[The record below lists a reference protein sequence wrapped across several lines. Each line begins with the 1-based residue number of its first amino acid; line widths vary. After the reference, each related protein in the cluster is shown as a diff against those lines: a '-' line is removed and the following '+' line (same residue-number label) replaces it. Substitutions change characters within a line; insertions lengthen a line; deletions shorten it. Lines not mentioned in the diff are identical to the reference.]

1 MKRLSLEFVEA
12 HPEDAARVLETQP
25 AARSAVFL
33 SGLPPPLAAAVLRL
47 MPTMAAARCLE
58 RMEEDACVEVVSALG
73 PQPAS
78 AMLPLLPEDRLRALM
93 ERLPAALAVAI
104 RILIGYPKDSVGAL
118 MDPWALAVKPGTT
131 VKQALDQVKGFEGE
145 QLDCLFVLGEGD
157 RLEGLVP
164 LLDAVRADPHA
175 QMGSLLVPATHRLSA
190 LAMLATVQ
198 NDPGWDQ
205 YRVLPV
211 VERGDRF
218 VGALSRRVLA
228 KAPRAVS
235 PLSPDAASDVVA
247 SLAGAYWRGV
257 AGIIEATVALL
268 PPGAGNGRPKNNG
281 R

>member
-25 AARSAVFL
+25 AARSAAFL
-33 SGLPPPLAAAVLRL
+33 SALPPPLAAAVLRL
-47 MPTMAAARCLE
+47 MPTLAAARCLE
-58 RMEEDACVEVVSALG
+58 RMEEDACVGVVSALG

-78 AMLPLLPEDRLRALM
+78 AMLPLLPEDRLRVLM
-93 ERLPAALAVAI
+93 ERVPAALAVAI
-104 RILIGYPKDSVGAL
+104 RVIIGYPKDSVGAL

-131 VKQALDQVKGFEGE
+131 VREVLDQVRGFDGD
-145 QLDCLFVLGEGD
+145 QLDCLFVLGDGD

-190 LAMLATVQ
+190 LAMIATVQ
-198 NDPGWDQ
+198 DDPGWDQ

-268 PPGAGNGRPKNNG
+268 PPGAGNGRPKSNG
-281 R
+281 G

>member
-1 MKRLSLEFVEA
+1 MKRLTLEFVEA
-12 HPEDAARVLETQP
+12 HPGDAARVLETQP
-25 AARSAVFL
+25 AARAADFL
-33 SGLPPPLAAAVLRL
+33 SGLPVPLAAAVLRL

-58 RMEEDACVEVVSALG
+58 RMGEDACVDVVSALG

-78 AMLPLLPEDRLRALM
+78 AMLPLLPADRHRALM
-93 ERLPAALAVAI
+93 ERLPAALAVTI
-104 RILIGYPKDSVGAL
+104 RIVIGYPKDSVGAL
-118 MDPWALAVKPGTT
+118 MDPWALAVKRDIT
-131 VKQALDQVKGFEGE
+131 VGEVLEQVKGFEGD

-175 QMGSLLVPATHRLSA
+175 QIGTFVVPAMHRLSA
-190 LAMLATVQ
+190 LAMLTAVQ

-211 VERGDRF
+211 VERGERF
-218 VGALSRRVLA
+218 VGVLSRRALV
-228 KAPRAVS
+228 KAPRAAS
-235 PLSPDAASDVVA
+235 PISPEAASDVVA

-268 PPGAGNGRPKNNG
+268 PAGHNNG
-281 R
+281 QGEDRGH